1 MYCWY
6 RICVFVYVHCNL
18 WGVSWY
24 QPATLWIKFFVREN
38 RQHSLQRR
46 RCLFFLLDVHGNRI
60 EFIVANW
67 ISVFIVFILST
78 LSCDCDGV
86 DDSNVDDKVD
96 DACAATAAA
105 DRSTQQQYTRNR
117 LVTCHKT
124 KSTSLHFIY
133 QSASEPIISIIISEI
148 LRIMYMWQHSA

>member
-1 MYCWY
+1 MK
-6 RICVFVYVHCNL
+6 CVFVCGRCNL

-24 QPATLWIKFFVREN
+24 TTNFCIGCSELNSSCTEE
-38 RQHSLQRR
+38 RQHSLRCRWFFRR
-46 RCLFFLLDVHGNRI
+46 FAEENRI

-96 DACAATAAA
+96 DAGAAVAAAA

-148 LRIMYMWQHSA
+148 LRIMYMSQHSA

>member
-1 MYCWY
+1 MGRFMIRHQFRHW
-6 RICVFVYVHCNL
+6 L
-18 WGVSWY
+18 
-24 QPATLWIKFFVREN
+24 LWIEFFV
-38 RQHSLQRR
+38 QRR
-46 RCLFFLLDVHGNRI
+46 TTTFSSLSVAFFRRCACENRI

-96 DACAATAAA
+96 DARASAAAA

-148 LRIMYMWQHSA
+148 LRIMYMSQHQRIKC